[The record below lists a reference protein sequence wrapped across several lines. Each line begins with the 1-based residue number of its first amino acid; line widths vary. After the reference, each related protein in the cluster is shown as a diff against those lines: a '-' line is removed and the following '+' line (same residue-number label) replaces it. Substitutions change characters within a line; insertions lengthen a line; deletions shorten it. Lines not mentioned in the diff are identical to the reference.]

1 MVVVGNDCN
10 QYLLYKTE
18 KANTKASLI
27 FSKKD
32 RAVFETPLTISGEE
46 YYLEAVVEIDK
57 DKNSFYLHEVALIN
71 KKEDETLFKTGNSQ
85 KTTPSNASSSLYSL
99 LNKLQNVNKN
109 SNDVKYSHDD
119 LQEEKYSRDVDY
131 VEYSQLKRENK
142 HLKEV
147 NELLKHQFELTNGR
161 EVSTNALLAAGRNII
176 KLTHGNA

>member
-1 MVVVGNDCN
+1 MIVVGNDCN

-18 KANTKASLI
+18 KANAPASLI

-32 RAVFETPLTISGEE
+32 RAVFAAPLSISGEE

-57 DKNSFYLHEVALIN
+57 YKNSFYLYEMAVVN

-109 SNDVKYSHDD
+109 SNDVKYSLDRRLNVNAPIVINVGD
-119 LQEEKYSRDVDY
+119 ILKNSIRINQEM
-131 VEYSQLKRENK
+131 
-142 HLKEV
+142 
-147 NELLKHQFELTNGR
+147 
-161 EVSTNALLAAGRNII
+161 NI
-176 KLTHGNA
+176 